1 MQPGGDAQHLR
12 LPQEATALQP
22 HAAQQVAI
30 LTAFDH
36 PSHPGRS
43 VALICSWC
51 FTLTVASYAYFA
63 LEFLGYGQQQIS
75 LTASAGALVGVGTQL
90 LLLPRLVGLLGEHRS
105 LLSGLVVLGACFGG
119 AALVRLQPWHAV
131 HIPLASVGAY
141 TPPSPNVQWQ
151 VRLQP
156 WHAVLF
162 LAARAGLA
170 AWTTRRLG
178 RGVSG
183 HHGLHRLHLKASGR
197 PRFS

>member
-30 LTAFDH
+30 LTAAFDH
-36 PSHPGRS
+36 PYHPGRS

-131 HIPLASVGAY
+131 
-141 TPPSPNVQWQ
+141 
-151 VRLQP
+151 
-156 WHAVLF
+156 LF

>member
-1 MQPGGDAQHLR
+1 MY
-12 LPQEATALQP
+12 
-22 HAAQQVAI
+22 
-30 LTAFDH
+30 
-36 PSHPGRS
+36 HPGRS

-131 HIPLASVGAY
+131 
-141 TPPSPNVQWQ
+141 
-151 VRLQP
+151 
-156 WHAVLF
+156 LF